1 MRVGSWA
8 QREEARDDG
17 GRAELLRGARG
28 SRGGGGGAP
37 VLGGGPPGT
46 RTAEEIKAAY
56 GRSTNSRRHAP
67 LRSFGVHQMCIMFFQ
82 ITGYL
87 LIPKD
92 INK

>member
-8 QREEARDDG
+8 QREEARNDG

-28 SRGGGGGAP
+28 ARGSGGGAP
-37 VLGGGPPGT
+37 ALGAGPPGT

-56 GRSTNSRRHAP
+56 GRSTNSRRHAT
-67 LRSFGVHQMCIMFFQ
+67 LHYFGVYQMCSMFSQ